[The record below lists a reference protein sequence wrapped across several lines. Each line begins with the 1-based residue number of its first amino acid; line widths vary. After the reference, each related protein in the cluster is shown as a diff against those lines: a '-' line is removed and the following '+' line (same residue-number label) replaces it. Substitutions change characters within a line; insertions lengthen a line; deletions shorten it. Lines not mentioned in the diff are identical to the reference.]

1 MSQADAAAAV
11 DVEGGRIAYRQAGQ
25 GPPLVL
31 LHGFLCDSR
40 CWRQQL
46 ASLSDA
52 FTVIAWDAPG
62 AGASSDPPDSFTIA
76 DWSRCLAAFL
86 DRLEIE
92 RACLVGLSCGG
103 LLAQDFYRRHPS
115 RVARLVLAATYAGW
129 KGSLPEDVCRARLA
143 RCEGDASLAPDA
155 FTPQWVPEMFTER
168 ASGGLLEELSAIIA
182 GFHPLG
188 FRLMARSLADT
199 ETRAILPTIAAPTLL
214 LWGDDD
220 RRSPL
225 GIAEQMQGAIRGA
238 ELAVIANAGH
248 LSNMEQPDVFNAHVR
263 RFCLSA

>member
-1 MSQADAAAAV
+1 MSQAEAAAV
-11 DVEGGRIAYRQAGQ
+11 DVDGGRIAYRQAGQ

-40 CWRQQL
+40 CWRPQL
-46 ASLSDA
+46 AGLSDA
-52 FTVIAWDAPG
+52 FTVVAWDAPG
-62 AGASSDPPDSFTIA
+62 AGASSDPVESFTIA

-92 RACLVGLSCGG
+92 RACLVGLSWGG
-103 LLAQDFYRRHPS
+103 LLAQDFYSRYS
-115 RVARLVLAATYAGW
+115 ARVARLVLTGTYAGW
-129 KGSLPEDVCRARLA
+129 QGSLPEDVCRARLA
-143 RCEGDASLAPDA
+143 RCEGDASLPPDA
-155 FTPQWVPEMFTER
+155 FTPRWVPEMFTDR
-168 ASGGLLEELSAIIA
+168 ASRGLLEELSTII
-182 GFHPLG
+182 GSFHPAG

-199 ETRAILPTIAAPTLL
+199 DTRAILPAIAAPTLL

-225 GIAEQMQGAIRGA
+225 GIAEQMQKAIRGA

-263 RFCLSA
+263 RFCLSV